1 MKYESK
7 YGVVEIK
14 ASEEGFEVVSTV
26 PFNKTSK
33 KFSGRDYDKAVKYF
47 KELRSAVEK
56 VIKEME
62 TVRKSVVSSK
72 SLIKKQLNKVMK
84 KGFRRILLYGPTGT
98 GKTYAVIQMLKE
110 MKDKEMLDDYL
121 VVTFSSGMEDIDI
134 LGKFIPDSGKVIR
147 FQPSELY
154 EFIEKNKDKK
164 VAVVFDEFNRAN
176 SRTLNVLIP
185 MLDGRNGE
193 VVINNFIKGET
204 VSMPEKNAVFLFTA
218 NFGASYSGTFNLDE
232 AILNRIDLCVFC
244 DYQKEI
250 EEAIMDELPEDKKKL
265 LKEIRDFF
273 RDAFKQG
280 MIHPFTTRDLKNA
293 TVLMQSVSLSENG
306 VFEGLKP
313 VLDKLVKVDPQ
324 GYPDDEFYSEFKQFL
339 REKIK
344 DKKSS

>member
-1 MKYESK
+1 MKYETK
-7 YGVVEIK
+7 YGIVELK
-14 ASEEGFEVVSTV
+14 ALDDGFEVVSTV
-26 PFNKTSK
+26 PFKK
-33 KFSGRDYDKAVKYF
+33 CAEKFSGNEYNKAVKEF
-47 KELRSAVEK
+47 KAVKAEVEK

-72 SLIKKQLNKVMK
+72 SAIHKQLNNILK
-84 KGFRRILLYGPTGT
+84 KEFKRVLLYGPTGT
-98 GKTYAVIQMLKE
+98 GKTYTIIEMLKE
-110 MKDKEMLDDYL
+110 WKEQKKLDDYL

-134 LGKFIPDSGKVIR
+134 LGKFLPDAGKVVR

-154 EFIEKNKDKK
+154 EFMKSNKDKK

-176 SRTLNVLIP
+176 SRTLNILIP

-204 VSMPEKNAVFLFTA
+204 VAIPEENVTFLFTA
-218 NFGASYSGTFNLDE
+218 NFGASYSGTFSLDE

-244 DYQKEI
+244 DYQKEV

-265 LKEIRDFF
+265 LEEIRDFF

-280 MIHPFTTRDLKNA
+280 MIHPFTTRDLKNSV
-293 TVLMQSVSLSENG
+293 VLMQSVSMDANS

-324 GYPDDEFYSEFKQFL
+324 GYPDEEFCNEFKQFL
-339 REKIK
+339 QKKIEN
-344 DKKSS
+344 SS

>member
-1 MKYESK
+1 MKYENK
-7 YGVVEIK
+7 YGVVELK
-14 ASEEGFEVVSTV
+14 ALDDGFEVVSTV
-26 PFNKTSK
+26 PFNKASQ
-33 KFSGRDYDKAVKYF
+33 KFGGKEYDKAVKFF
-47 KELRSAVEK
+47 KEVKSAVEK

-72 SLIKKQLNKVMK
+72 SVIHKQLNNILK
-84 KGFRRILLYGPTGT
+84 KEFKRVLLYGPTGT
-98 GKTYAVIQMLKE
+98 GKTYTIIEVLKE
-110 MKDKEMLDDYL
+110 MKDKKKLDDYL

-176 SRTLNVLIP
+176 SRTLNILIP

-204 VSMPEKNAVFLFTA
+204 VAIPEKNVVFLFTA
-218 NFGASYSGTFNLDE
+218 NFGASYSGTFSLDE
-232 AILNRIDLCVFC
+232 AILNRIDLCIFC
-244 DYQKEI
+244 DYQKEV

-280 MIHPFTTRDLKNA
+280 IIHPFTTRDLKNA
-293 TVLMQSVSLSENG
+293 VVLIQSASMDSDSIFKN
-306 VFEGLKP
+306 LKP

-324 GYPDDEFYSEFKQFL
+324 GYPDEEFCNEFKQFL
-339 REKIK
+339 QKKIK
-344 DKKSS
+344 NSS